1 MTCVLLCK
9 STRTL
14 LKSVCMCVRLF
25 SGPKLCAPANVTW
38 DIIFMLFARQ
48 VKCV

>member
-14 LKSVCMCVRLF
+14 LKSVCICVRLF
-25 SGPKLCAPANVTW
+25 FWPKVMCASECNVGHYFYAFCAPG
-38 DIIFMLFARQ
+38 
-48 VKCV
+48 